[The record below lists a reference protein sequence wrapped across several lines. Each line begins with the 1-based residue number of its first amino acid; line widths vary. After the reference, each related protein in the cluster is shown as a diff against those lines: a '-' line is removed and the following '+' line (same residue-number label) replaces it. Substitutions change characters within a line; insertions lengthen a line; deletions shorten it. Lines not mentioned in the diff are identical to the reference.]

1 MWNSNKSMKKHHPL
15 HVHIFHF
22 SKAVFWFLVGIAL
35 GSFFTVSF
43 AFILFQKLYGDK
55 IYPGV
60 YINNINFGGQTEQQA
75 KAYLDKQNQLIGDTT
90 FTFTYNDQ
98 TADIK
103 ASDMNAGYNSSLLAH
118 QAFSIGRTQ
127 YLLSDIVLV
136 FKAYLYGIYLPPS
149 YTYNPDALTQDLAP
163 ITNKADLPASDA
175 VFTVVNGKVTTF
187 KPSSEGQTVDLDRLN
202 NIVSQKIPQLLLIG
216 KKQEFTIPVTV
227 IQVKPKI
234 STEDVNNLGIK
245 ELIGTGT
252 SLFRHSA
259 DSRVFN
265 ITLAA
270 SRLNGVIVAPDEVF
284 SFDKA
289 LGDVSSY
296 TGYKQ
301 AYVIQNGHTVLGDGG
316 GVCQVSTTFFRA
328 LLNAGLPIVE
338 RHAHDYRVG
347 YYEEDSPPG
356 IDATVYVPT
365 VDLKF
370 KNDTGHS
377 ILILTSID
385 PSDLRLTFY
394 LYGTSDGRQ
403 VSMTTPVVTN
413 EIPAPA
419 PLYVDDP
426 NLPVGQVQQ
435 TDFAANGATATFNRT
450 VTKDGK
456 VIINDTFTSVYRPW
470 QAVFLRGT
478 KQ

>member
-1 MWNSNKSMKKHHPL
+1 MKKHHPI

-35 GSFFTVSF
+35 GSFFTISF
-43 AFILFQKLYGDK
+43 AFIIFQRLYGDK

-60 YINNINFGGQTEQQA
+60 SINNINFGGKTEQQA
-75 KAYLDKQNQLIGDTT
+75 KDYLDAQNQRIADTT

-98 TADIK
+98 TIPVTAKEI
-103 ASDMNAGYNSSLLAH
+103 NAGYNSQLLAH
-118 QAFSIGRTQ
+118 QAFIIGRTQ
-127 YLLSDIVLV
+127 YIFSDIVLV
-136 FKAYLYGIYLPPS
+136 FKAYLYGINLPPS
-149 YTYNPDALTQDLAP
+149 YTYNPDALTQDLQP
-163 ITNKADLPASDA
+163 ITSKANIPATDA

-187 KPSSEGQTVDLDRLN
+187 RPSSDGQQANLDEIQK
-202 NIVSQKIPQLLLIG
+202 IVSQKIPQLLLIG
-216 KKQEFTIPVTV
+216 KKQEFTIPVKV
-227 IQVKPKI
+227 FVVKPKVA
-234 STEDVNNLGIK
+234 TEDANNLGIK

-252 SLFRHSA
+252 SLFRHSIE
-259 DSRVFN
+259 SRVFN

-347 YYEEDSPPG
+347 YYEEDAPPG
-356 IDATVYVPT
+356 LDATVYVPT

-377 ILILTSID
+377 ILILTAID
-385 PSDLRLTFY
+385 PANLRLTFY
-394 LYGTSDGRQ
+394 LYGTLDGRQ
-403 VSMTTPVVTN
+403 VSMTTPIVTN

-426 NLPVGQVQQ
+426 NLPVGRIEQ
-435 TDFAANGATATFNRT
+435 TDFAANGATASFNRT
-450 VTKDGK
+450 VTRDGK

-470 QAVFLRGT
+470 QAVFLKGT
-478 KQ
+478 NQG